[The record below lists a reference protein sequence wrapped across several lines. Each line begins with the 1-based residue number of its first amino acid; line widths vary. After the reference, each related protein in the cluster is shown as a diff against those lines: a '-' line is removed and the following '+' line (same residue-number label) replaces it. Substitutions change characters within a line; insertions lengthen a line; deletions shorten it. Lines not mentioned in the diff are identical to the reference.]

1 LEEIDMT
8 REMVVVPYDDM
19 LVKMYETE
27 KSILLAILD
36 NLIIDIQHFGSTS
49 IKGLS
54 AKPIIDIMIVVN
66 DINQIDKYNNVM
78 EYHGYSVRGE
88 NGIEARR
95 YFVKLSPDNSGNHT
109 HHIHIYQK
117 GNSHITDELM
127 FRDYL
132 RIDKEAFK
140 EYERTKIEASLKFRY
155 SPREYVD
162 AKYDC
167 IKSIMDKAI
176 LYYKNKELCK

>member
-1 LEEIDMT
+1 MP
-8 REMVVVPYDDM
+8 REMIVVPYDDM
-19 LVKMYETE
+19 WSEMYEKE
-27 KSILLAILD
+27 KNILLDIFA

-66 DINQIDKYNNVM
+66 DINQIDEYNHVM
-78 EYHGYSVRGE
+78 ESYGYIARGE
-88 NGIEARR
+88 KGIEGRR

-117 GNSHITDELM
+117 ENLHISDELM

-132 RIDKEAFK
+132 RIDNKAFK
-140 EYERTKIEASLKFRY
+140 EYERVKIEASLKFRY
-155 SPREYVD
+155 NPREYVD

-167 IKSIMDKAI
+167 IMSIMDKAKS
-176 LYYKNKELCK
+176 YYKNK

>member
-1 LEEIDMT
+1 MA

-19 LVKMYETE
+19 WLEIYEKE
-27 KSILLAILD
+27 KDILLDIFGD
-36 NLIIDIQHFGSTS
+36 IIVDIQHFGSTS

-54 AKPIIDIMIVVN
+54 AKPIIDIMIVVD
-66 DINQIDKYNNVM
+66 DITQIDNYNHFM
-78 EYHGYSVRGE
+78 ENYGYRVRGE
-88 NGIEARR
+88 NGIKGRR
-95 YFVKLSPDNSGNHT
+95 YFVKLSSDNSGNHT

-117 GNSHITDELM
+117 GNPHVSDELM

-132 RIDKEAFK
+132 RIDNEAFK
-140 EYERTKIEASLKFRY
+140 EYERIKMEASLKFRF
-155 SPREYVD
+155 SPRKYVD

-167 IKSIMDKAI
+167 IMSIMDKAN

>member
-1 LEEIDMT
+1 MA
-8 REMVVVPYDDM
+8 REMIVVPYNDM
-19 LVKMYETE
+19 WAKVYETE
-27 KSILLAILD
+27 KCILIGIFGD
-36 NLIIDIQHFGSTS
+36 LIIDIQHFGSTA

-66 DINQIDKYNNVM
+66 DIKQIDEYNHDM

-88 NGIEARR
+88 NGIEGRR
-95 YFVKLSPDNSGNHT
+95 YFVKLSSDNSGNHT

-117 GNSHITDELM
+117 GNSHISDELR

-132 RIDKEAFK
+132 RIDKEALE
-140 EYERTKIEASLKFRY
+140 EYERIKIEASLKFRY

-167 IKSIMDKAI
+167 IKSIMDKAN
-176 LYYKNKELCK
+176 LYYKNKELFK

>member
-1 LEEIDMT
+1 MV

-19 LVKMYETE
+19 WPDIYIKERN
-27 KSILLAILD
+27 ILLNIFG

-54 AKPIIDIMIVVN
+54 AKPITDIMVVVN
-66 DINQIDKYNNVM
+66 DINQIDEYNHVM
-78 EYHGYSVRGE
+78 EGHGYGVRGE
-88 NGIEARR
+88 NGIEGRR
-95 YFVKLSPDNSGNHT
+95 YFVKLSQDNSGNHT

-117 GNSHITDELM
+117 GNSHISDELM

-132 RIDKEAFK
+132 RIDNEAFK
-140 EYERTKIEASLKFRY
+140 EYERIKIEASLKFRY
-155 SPREYVD
+155 SSKEYVN

-167 IKSIMDKAI
+167 IMSIMDKAHS
-176 LYYKNKELCK
+176 YYKK

>member
-1 LEEIDMT
+1 MP
-8 REMVVVPYDDM
+8 REMVVVPYNDM
-19 LVKMYETE
+19 WSVMYEKE
-27 KSILLAILD
+27 KNILLDILG

-66 DINQIDKYNNVM
+66 DINQIDEYNHVM
-78 EYHGYSVRGE
+78 EGHGYSVRGE
-88 NGIEARR
+88 CGIEGRR
-95 YFVKLSPDNSGNHT
+95 YFVKLCPDNSGNHT

-117 GNSHITDELM
+117 GNPHISDELM

-132 RIDKEAFK
+132 RIDNEAFK
-140 EYERTKIEASLKFRY
+140 EYERIKIEASLKFRY

-167 IKSIMDKAI
+167 IMSIMDKADS
-176 LYYKNKELCK
+176 YYKNEKLYK